1 MIDSEAIQNAEAEV
15 ASPQQ
20 PAAEGPQGVITPE
33 EHERLIAEAEQR
45 GYLRGRNEAI
55 TSRLDSPQLLEEPE
69 EPEGVSILGNLRPSV
84 W

>member
-1 MIDSEAIQNAEAEV
+1 MTDQPEPQPADSQPETAGQPS
-15 ASPQQ
+15 ASPSADEL
-20 PAAEGPQGVITPE
+20 AAM
-33 EHERLIAEAEQR
+33 LAEAEQR

-69 EPEGVSILGNLRPSV
+69 EPVSVTILGNLRPSV

>member
-1 MIDSEAIQNAEAEV
+1 MIDSEAIQNAEAEM
-15 ASPQQ
+15 ASPEQGAAAQ
-20 PAAEGPQGVITPE
+20 PPAPIAAD
-33 EHERLIAEAEQR
+33 EHQRLIAEAEQR

-69 EPEGVSILGNLRPSV
+69 EPVSVSILGNLRPSV